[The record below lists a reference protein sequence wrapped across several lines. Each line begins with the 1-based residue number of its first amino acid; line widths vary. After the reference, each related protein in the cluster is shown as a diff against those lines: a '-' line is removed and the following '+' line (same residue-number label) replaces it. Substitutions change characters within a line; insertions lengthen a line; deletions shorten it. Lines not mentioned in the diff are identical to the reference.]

1 MHWRAP
7 VCEHISLQA
16 GQNVRAFEKRKEK
29 VRANMGM
36 KRAATSKG
44 INKAPGAP
52 QRSHK
57 KKPPASDPVESPSRS
72 VHEVD
77 SDAGSLPAAISS
89 PESNKKPKG
98 ERPPHKSLTALDAAG
113 EADESADFLKQLITL
128 AKQGQTSQ
136 AEQQATQAEQTRQN
150 TQLLHYVL
158 GMRQQPQ
165 PQRQTHA

>member
-52 QRSHK
+52 RRSHK
-57 KKPPASDPVESPSRS
+57 KKPPASEAVESPSRS

-77 SDAGSLPAAISS
+77 SDADSLQLPATNSS

-98 ERPPHKSLTALDAAG
+98 ERSPHKSLTALDAAG
-113 EADESADFLKQLITL
+113 EADESADYLKQLIML
-128 AKQGQTSQ
+128 AKQGQASQ

-165 PQRQTHA
+165 PQ